1 MSEVSL
7 SGNDTIM
14 VAGRTLTSFA
24 EGDVAKLSFPN
35 DLVNLVTGKNGNSIY
50 NLNATGRQADFE
62 LRVLRGSADDRFLN
76 AALLVM
82 LSDLPAFVVMPGYF
96 VKRIG
101 NGLGGVRRDTYLL
114 AGGVFVRNVDAT
126 ENVSGSTDPAVSVY
140 RLKFANG
147 SRAQL

>member
-14 VAGRTLTSFA
+14 IAGRTLSSFA
-24 EGDVAKLSFPN
+24 DGDVAKLSFPN
-35 DLVNLVTGKNGNSIY
+35 DLVNMVVGKNGNAIY
-50 NLNATGRQADFE
+50 NLNATGQQADFE
-62 LRVLRGSADDRFLN
+62 VRVLRGSADDRFLN
-76 AALLVM
+76 ALLLVM
-82 LSDLPAFVVMPGYF
+82 INDLPSFVVMPGYF

-114 AGGVFVRNVDAT
+114 AGGVFVRNVDAS
-126 ENVSGSTDPAVSVY
+126 ENVAGATEPAVSVY

-147 SRAQL
+147 NRASL